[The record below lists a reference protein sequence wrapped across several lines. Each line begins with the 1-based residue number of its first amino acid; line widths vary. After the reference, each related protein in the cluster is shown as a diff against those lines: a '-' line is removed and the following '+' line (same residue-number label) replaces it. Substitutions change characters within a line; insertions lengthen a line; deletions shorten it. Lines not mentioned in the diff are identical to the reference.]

1 MKLLDVNV
9 LVDAFRPD
17 AQGHDEAFAAV
28 DLALRGR
35 EPVLILPE
43 VAVGFVR
50 VVTHQGVFAD
60 PTTPREAMEALDAWS
75 ASRVV
80 AIREAGPG
88 RWAALSSLMAEREFR
103 GNDVH
108 DALLAAAALDLGAT
122 LVTSDRGFGRF
133 VGLRVEWV

>member
-17 AQGHDEAFAAV
+17 ALRHDAAFAAM
-28 DLALRGR
+28 DLMLRGQ
-35 EPVLILPE
+35 EPTVILPE

-50 VVTHQGVFAD
+50 VVTRPGVFVD
-60 PTTPREAMEALDAWS
+60 PNAPDEAMEALNAWS
-75 ASRVV
+75 MAPGV

-88 RWAALSSLMAEREFR
+88 RWAVFSSLMSSRDFR

-122 LVTSDRGFGRF
+122 LVTSDHGFERF
-133 VGLRVEWV
+133 ADLRVQWV

>member
-17 AQGHDEAFAAV
+17 VRGHAAAFTAL
-28 DLALRGR
+28 DLAIRGR
-35 EPVLILPE
+35 EPILILPE

-50 VVTHQGVFAD
+50 VVTRAGVFAD
-60 PTTPREAMEALDAWS
+60 PNSPGEAMDALDAWS
-75 ASRVV
+75 ASPAV

-88 RWAALSSLMAEREFR
+88 RWAAFSRLMASRDFR

-108 DALLAAAALDLGAT
+108 DALLAAAVIDLGAT
-122 LVTSDRGFGRF
+122 LVTGDRGFERF
-133 VGLRVEWV
+133 PDLRVAWV